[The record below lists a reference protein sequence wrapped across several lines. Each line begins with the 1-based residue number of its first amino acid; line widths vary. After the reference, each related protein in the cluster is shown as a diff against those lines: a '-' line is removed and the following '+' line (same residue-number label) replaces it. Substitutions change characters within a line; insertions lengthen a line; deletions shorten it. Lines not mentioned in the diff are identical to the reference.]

1 MKKQVWLNL
10 VTGEF
15 SKSWSDEEMRKVLG
29 DELHERVMS
38 DQIKRANDNNWK
50 LIEYH
55 CINDPGF
62 EFYDM
67 MKIR

>member
-1 MKKQVWLNL
+1 MKQVWLNL

-15 SKSWSDEEMRKVLG
+15 SRSWDPKEYEGMKVYDE
-29 DELHERVMS
+29 VMAE
-38 DQIKRANDNNWK
+38 QIKRANDTNWK